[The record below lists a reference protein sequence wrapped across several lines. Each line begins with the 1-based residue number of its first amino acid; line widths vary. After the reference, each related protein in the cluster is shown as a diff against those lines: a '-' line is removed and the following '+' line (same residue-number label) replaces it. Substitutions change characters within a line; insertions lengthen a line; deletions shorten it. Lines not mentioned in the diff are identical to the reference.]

1 MHYPEYIAVDSHW
14 SWRHQCFS
22 PDPPERIAPWPKY
35 KFHSEISTM
44 VIAKPC
50 HENLHLIQKICYKR
64 PSLFFVKVA
73 PIHVITWNHF
83 CTDTSRHLFILLTF
97 YIFFI
102 FFLGGGGEGEGAILK
117 MSFPQGLI
125 LGLTHLLTLS
135 NENISK
141 EEIP

>member
-1 MHYPEYIAVDSHW
+1 
-14 SWRHQCFS
+14 
-22 PDPPERIAPWPKY
+22 
-35 KFHSEISTM
+35 M
-44 VIAKPC
+44 VIAKPR

-64 PSLFFVKVA
+64 PSLF
-73 PIHVITWNHF
+73 
-83 CTDTSRHLFILLTF
+83 CQSRTNTCYYMEPLLYWYMTTFI
-97 YIFFI
+97 YFI
-102 FFLGGGGEGEGAILK
+102 NFLYFFLFFFRGEGEGAILK